1 MPFRRPGTGTG
12 RALVGS
18 KRLELAQEAH
28 LGQLGRPRFP
38 CPLIRQQ
45 IERIIIERS
54 QLDPKL
60 LAHRGARPAD
70 HVIGLVGGGEPIGLL
85 VQGVIGGRP
94 CWQVIAMVDGR
105 LQPGDKG

>member
-1 MPFRRPGTGTG
+1 AARACISVKPARGEIASTSVPLCRANTGTG
-12 RALVGS
+12 RALAGS

-28 LGQLGRPRFP
+28 LG
-38 CPLIRQQ
+38 
-45 IERIIIERS
+45 

-85 VQGVIGGRP
+85 VQDVIGRRP
-94 CWQVIAMVDGR
+94 WWQVVAMVDGR